1 MKVPRDQLLQ
11 EYEKLPDR
19 DKENFFKDMIRKN
32 PQSLED
38 VVKESF
44 KSLGDEQKKQVATA
58 TVKGVP
64 QPLQEDLV
72 KESFKSLGDE
82 QKKRVAAAAM
92 KGVPQP
98 LQEDLVRDV
107 ATSTLDTKYSWAQKR
122 SEFDKRKEKEVS

>member
-38 VVKESF
+38 V
-44 KSLGDEQKKQVATA
+44 
-58 TVKGVP
+58 
-64 QPLQEDLV
+64 V